1 MFLHSALF
9 YYRSFCPASFQEHLT
24 KEILQERLNELD
36 KNLTSSFNQKLDTI
50 TKKIENKLYQSD
62 SIPLAFKWS
71 NIAVSFLAGILT
83 MIILSGIVWYQW
95 IRPYQV
101 SKEMTKEAT
110 DGTIYIDTSKAQILK
125 QDDKIYIQIQ

>member
-1 MFLHSALF
+1 M
-9 YYRSFCPASFQEHLT
+9 
-24 KEILQERLNELD
+24 
-36 KNLTSSFNQKLDTI
+36 
-50 TKKIENKLYQSD
+50 
-62 SIPLAFKWS
+62 
-71 NIAVSFLAGILT
+71 
-83 MIILSGIVWYQW
+83 MILSGIVWYQW